1 MSHTGSALAQGAS
14 TRPWRVHVQD
24 LEGDCRNTLVLFIGD
39 DLSALKRAVA
49 QAFEYKQPGGCLL
62 WTRLGARVEDI
73 ALIRDEDV
81 LCATD
86 GSVFPHALRES
97 HLPGLE
103 RVGHPRALEEQ
114 HFMWGWPRIGQL
126 VGGGVVRDKL
136 AVGWRT
142 SGALASVLLLINFVA
157 FFAFAAQPAE
167 GQAAG
172 GEQALLRT
180 HFWFAGLALMG
191 AMFSMVLAALLSMHI
206 NLLPRDDDVFWFL
219 KEYGTWLLGWP
230 TALVVV
236 SLVCTCG
243 QLVAGAL
250 LNYPT
255 LEADGWV
262 FLALVAAFAAV
273 GSRLFI
279 TLSSACWS
287 RVNATSIT
295 KVWPGDPWME
305 GVNATPLSSNH

>member
-1 MSHTGSALAQGAS
+1 M
-14 TRPWRVHVQD
+14 TRACSRQD
-24 LEGDCRNTLVLFIGD
+24 LEGDCRNTLVLFIGN
-39 DLSALKRAVA
+39 DLLTLKQAVA
-49 QAFEYKQPGGCLL
+49 QAFEYKQQGGCLL
-62 WTRLGARVEDI
+62 WTRFGARVEDI

-86 GSVFPHALRES
+86 GNTFPHTLRES

-103 RVGHPRALEEQ
+103 RVLRPRALEEK

-126 VGGGVVRDKL
+126 VGGGAVRDKL

-142 SGALASVLLLINFVA
+142 SGALASILLVINFVA
-157 FFAFAAQPAE
+157 FFAFAAHPAE

-172 GEQALLRT
+172 ELALLRT

-191 AMFSMVLAALLSMHI
+191 AMLSMVLAALLSMHI

-219 KEYGTWLLGWP
+219 KEYGHWLLGWP
-230 TALVVV
+230 TALVVLA
-236 SLVCTCG
+236 LVCTCG

-255 LEADGWV
+255 LETDGWV
-262 FLALVAAFAAV
+262 FLALVAACAAV
-273 GSRLFI
+273 GLRLFI
-279 TLSSACWS
+279 SLSSACWS
-287 RVNATSIT
+287 RVNATCIT
-295 KVWPGDPWME
+295 KVWPGDPWMGDE
-305 GVNATPLSSNH
+305 HGATPFSSND